1 MASRRS
7 DVSVTELRR
16 LFVLARDL
24 LQASDLKSIPLLVGP
39 VIHEL
44 MTSDGALLV
53 VMIGNKESVTEF
65 DHRGI
70 ILPAGKETALIKCAR
85 EVMNRK
91 EPLLLPNVAVDSGT
105 NTNDLSA
112 VGIASLLA
120 IPFPPV
126 RSLGA
131 LTVFWNRAKRQR
143 FTRQSSI
150 LWHIVELTGAAV
162 GNMSFKQDLEE
173 TIQAQAQEI
182 ADSSHE
188 HAREIQRRDQVE
200 EEIRHISVTDVLT
213 GMKNRRGFFLQA
225 EQSFKMAQRH
235 GLTSALIFADIDG
248 LKTVN
253 DTLGHDAGDH
263 LIQDSAQIL
272 HDSFRASDV
281 VARLGGDEFAA
292 FTVDAAQ
299 PEVILARIRDNIED
313 FNQHSSRSYK
323 VSFSTGI
330 VQCDPSSHL
339 TLFDYLA
346 LADKKMYEQKKG
358 SHHHHHH
365 RHH

>member
-7 DVSVTELRR
+7 DASAAVLRR

-24 LQASDLKSIPLLVGP
+24 LQAPDFKSILLLVGP

-44 MTSDGALLV
+44 VASDGALLL
-53 VMIGNKESVTEF
+53 VMLGNKESVTEF
-65 DHRGI
+65 DHRGV
-70 ILPAGKETALIKCAR
+70 ILPAGKETALLKCAR
-85 EVMNRK
+85 EVMNRQ
-91 EPLLLPNVAVDSGT
+91 EPLLLPSVAGDSGT
-105 NTNDLSA
+105 NRNSLSA
-112 VGIASLLA
+112 VGITSLLA

-126 RSLGA
+126 RPVGA
-131 LTVFWNRAKRQR
+131 LTVFWNKAKGQQLTKR
-143 FTRQSSI
+143 SSI
-150 LWHIVELTGAAV
+150 VWHIAELTGAAL
-162 GNMSFKQDLEE
+162 GNMSFKQDLEG
-173 TIQAQAQEI
+173 TIRAQSQEI
-182 ADSSHE
+182 ADAAHE

-213 GMKNRRGFFLQA
+213 GMQNRRGFFLQA
-225 EQSFKMAQRH
+225 EQSFKVAQRQ

-248 LKTVN
+248 LKTIN
-253 DTLGHDAGDH
+253 DKLGHDEGDH
-263 LIQDSAQIL
+263 LIQDSAQVL

-299 PEVILARIRDNIED
+299 PEVILSRIRDNIED
-313 FNQHSSRSYK
+313 FNQHSSRPYE

-339 TLFDYLA
+339 TLSDYLV
-346 LADKKMYEQKKG
+346 LADEKMYAQKKR
-358 SHHHHHH
+358 